1 MQSLCNKRKNDTLK
15 WIKYIFNVCFWTVV
29 SLYLLIAVMVH
40 IPYVQQSLASGVASV
55 ISSKLN
61 TRVEIGRVDLGF
73 LNRLVIDNT
82 TIYDQGGKPMVRAA
96 RLAVRIDLLQL
107 VEGRIRISSA
117 QVFSTHF
124 TLYRANAASAP
135 NFQFALDALASKDST
150 KAKTPLD
157 LSVNSFIMR
166 HCSVKYDQLDRP
178 HTPGRFNPAHLHITN
193 IGTYIRLNALT
204 DDSLNVALNTLSA
217 TEQSGVKVDAM
228 SLSLVAGGSECRLRD
243 LSLRLPHSHIAI
255 ADITARYRRLADGK
269 VDMGSLRYSALVK
282 SASIT
287 PSDLSP
293 VVPQL
298 ADYRNPLQL
307 RLSAS
312 GTAKR
317 VNVNRLQIT
326 SPSGELSASA
336 DGWYEASK
344 PHASWSVNIH
354 DLHSS
359 LKILQPLSYVGLRG
373 SASCTTSGVITTA
386 AVVNTDAGS
395 ADVNMT
401 LSANRHFSGTLAA
414 SDIALGTLLNDS
426 RLGDVSASLSLSG
439 SLPKGKR
446 PTVTAEG
453 EVSKFAY
460 NGYTYSNININ
471 GSYADNTV
479 KGSLII
485 DDPNISLV
493 AQGEYADLGKGKQ
506 LVVEAQLDHFRP
518 SVTRLTDK
526 WGDAVF
532 SSSITA
538 DLQASGV
545 NDSKGVVTIGHFRM
559 QSSSDTCTINNLQ
572 VRGGFDSHEHYLVM
586 ESDFGYAMLTG
597 HFNYSSLVSSVTS
610 QIGRHIPVIAPKN
623 KDYEGDNNF
632 TLIAHL
638 NSTKWMR
645 PLLGVP
651 LDIRRPLLLRTNVSD
666 ASKSMVVECEAPL
679 FIYDGATFSHANVNL
694 HSHADSLI
702 CSAEVKKHQDN
713 GDILDL
719 STHCNAAD
727 NLVDMSLGWLNE
739 GKSRGCLNATS
750 SFGKN
755 SQGVTYAHVVVK
767 PSDLTIGDKTWLVK
781 SSDIHYTPKHIDI
794 REFTI
799 AHDRQHIIVN
809 GTASASKS
817 DSLHI
822 DLNGIDVR
830 YVLDLVNFHSVDF
843 DGSASGKALI
853 VAPFGDMSAHADLTV
868 RDFLFERGRMGV
880 LSANVNWNKQ
890 ESQIDIDAI
899 ANDGDD
905 ARTIIKGYVSPKRD
919 YIDLGIQAD
928 STHIDFMHSFTESF
942 ISEIDGRAVG
952 KVRLAGPLSTINLT
966 GQLVVNG
973 SAMISPLNCRYTLDN
988 DTVTFVPDEIE
999 LKNAVIRDAYG
1010 NAGYVNGFIHHKH
1023 LTRLSYDLEVAA
1035 DNLLAYDIRSFG
1047 DDTFYGTVFADGTV
1061 GIHGRSGYLRMDID
1075 VTPRHGSTF
1084 VYNASTN
1091 DQISNQEFIKW
1102 NDVTSLIPNF
1112 SPSLNNSSSS
1122 LIPNF
1127 SLSLNNSS
1135 SSLIPNSSSLIPNPS
1150 SLIPNSSS
1158 DMFINFNIN
1167 CTPEATIRLLMD
1179 SRTNDY
1185 ITMQG
1190 NGMLRATYYNKGAFN
1205 LFGTYTLAHGTYGIT
1220 IQNIIKKNFT
1230 FREGGTFVFG
1240 GNPYDATLNLQ
1251 AIHTVNGVSLA
1262 DLNVGNS
1269 FTNNTIKVNCLMNI
1283 GGIARNPQVSFDLD
1297 MPTVSSDEKQ
1307 MIRSVLNSE
1316 DELNQQVVYLLGIG
1330 RFYPTGTNNSASRE
1344 QSETSLAM
1352 QSLLSGTISSQISSV
1367 LNTVIKNDNWNFGAN
1382 ISTGDEGWNNAEYEG
1397 TVNGRLL
1404 NNRLLINGQFGYRDN
1419 VNTANTN
1426 FIGDFDIRYLLM
1438 PNGNLALKVYNQTND
1453 RYFTKSSLNTQGVG
1467 IIMKK
1472 DFRSI
1477 IDLFGK
1483 KKKKD
1488 KK

>member
-1 MQSLCNKRKNDTLK
+1 MK

-217 TEQSGVKVDAM
+217 TEQSGVKVEAM

-359 LKILQPLSYVGLRG
+359 LKILQPLGYVGLRG

-414 SDIALGTLLNDS
+414 SDIALGTLLHDS

-446 PTVTAEG
+446 PSVTAEG

-559 QSSSDTCTINNLQ
+559 QSSSDTCSINNLQ

-610 QIGRHIPVIAPKN
+610 QIGRHIPVIAPRN

-666 ASKSMVVECEAPL
+666 ASKTMVVECEAPL
-679 FIYDGATFSHANVNL
+679 FIYDGATYSHANVNL

-830 YVLDLVNFHSVDF
+830 YVLDLVNFHAVDF

-868 RDFLFERGRMGV
+868 RDFLFESGRMGV

-899 ANDGDD
+899 ANDGAD

-988 DTVTFVPDEIE
+988 DTVTLVPDEIE

-1122 LIPNF
+1122 LIPN
-1127 SLSLNNSS
+1127 S
-1135 SSLIPNSSSLIPNPS
+1135 SSLIPNSS

>member
-1 MQSLCNKRKNDTLK
+1 MK

-96 RLAVRIDLLQL
+96 RLAVRIDPLQL

-117 QVFSTHF
+117 QVFSAHF

-317 VNVNRLQIT
+317 VNVDRLQIT

-359 LKILQPLSYVGLRG
+359 LKILQPLGYVRLRG

-666 ASKSMVVECEAPL
+666 ASKTMVVECEAPL

-719 STHCNAAD
+719 STRCNAAD

-988 DTVTFVPDEIE
+988 DTVTLVPDEIE

-1035 DNLLAYDIRSFG
+1035 DNLLAYDIRDFG

-1122 LIPNF
+1122 LIPN
-1127 SLSLNNSS
+1127 S
-1135 SSLIPNSSSLIPNPS
+1135 SSLIPNSSSLIPNSS

-1185 ITMQG
+1185 ISMQG

>member
-1 MQSLCNKRKNDTLK
+1 MK

-193 IGTYIRLNALT
+193 ISTYIRLYALT

-336 DGWYEASK
+336 DGWYEAGK

-359 LKILQPLSYVGLRG
+359 LKILQPLSYVRLRG

-666 ASKSMVVECEAPL
+666 ASKTMVVECEAPL

-830 YVLDLVNFHSVDF
+830 YVLDLVNFHPVDF

-1035 DNLLAYDIRSFG
+1035 DNLLAYDFRDFG
-1047 DDTFYGTVFADGTV
+1047 NDTFYGTVFADGTV

-1102 NDVTSLIPNF
+1102 NDVTSLIPH
-1112 SPSLNNSSSS
+1112 
-1122 LIPNF
+1122 
-1127 SLSLNNSS
+1127 S
-1135 SSLIPNSSSLIPNPS
+1135 SSLIPNSS

-1472 DFRSI
+1472 DFRNI

-1483 KKKKD
+1483 KKKK

>member
-317 VNVNRLQIT
+317 VNVNRLQII

-359 LKILQPLSYVGLRG
+359 LKILQPLSYVRLRG

-719 STHCNAAD
+719 STRCNAAD

-830 YVLDLVNFHSVDF
+830 YVLDLVNFHPVDF

-1035 DNLLAYDIRSFG
+1035 DNLLAYDFRNFG
-1047 DDTFYGTVFADGTV
+1047 NDTFYGTVFADGTV

-1102 NDVTSLIPNF
+1102 NDVTSLIPN
-1112 SPSLNNSSSS
+1112 
-1122 LIPNF
+1122 
-1127 SLSLNNSS
+1127 
-1135 SSLIPNSSSLIPNPS
+1135 SSSLIPNPSSLIPNPSSLIPNSS

>member
-1 MQSLCNKRKNDTLK
+1 MK

-326 SPSGELSASA
+326 STSGELSASA

-359 LKILQPLSYVGLRG
+359 LKILQPLSYVRLRG

-479 KGSLII
+479 KGSLVI

-559 QSSSDTCTINNLQ
+559 QSSSDTCSINNLQ

-868 RDFLFERGRMGV
+868 RDFLFESGRMGV

-1102 NDVTSLIPNF
+1102 NDVTSLT
-1112 SPSLNNSSSS
+1112 
-1122 LIPNF
+1122 
-1127 SLSLNNSS
+1127 
-1135 SSLIPNSSSLIPNPS
+1135 PNSSSLIPNYS
-1150 SLIPNSSS
+1150 SLIPNPSS

-1240 GNPYDATLNLQ
+1240 GNPYDATLDLQ

>member
-1 MQSLCNKRKNDTLK
+1 MK

-107 VEGRIRISSA
+107 VEGRVRISSA

-414 SDIALGTLLNDS
+414 SDIALGTLLSDS

-610 QIGRHIPVIAPKN
+610 QIGRHIPVIAPRN

-1035 DNLLAYDIRSFG
+1035 DNLLAYDFRDFG
-1047 DDTFYGTVFADGTV
+1047 NDTFYGTVFADGTV

-1091 DQISNQEFIKW
+1091 DQIANQEFIKW
-1102 NDVTSLIPNF
+1102 NDVTSLIPN
-1112 SPSLNNSSSS
+1112 
-1122 LIPNF
+1122 
-1127 SLSLNNSS
+1127 S
-1135 SSLIPNSSSLIPNPS
+1135 SSLIPNSS

>member
-1 MQSLCNKRKNDTLK
+1 MK
-15 WIKYIFNVCFWTVV
+15 WIKYIFNICFWTVV

-178 HTPGRFNPAHLHITN
+178 RTPGRFNPAHLHITN
-193 IGTYIRLNALT
+193 ISTYIRLNALT

-228 SLSLVAGGSECRLRD
+228 SLCLVAGGSECRLRD

-559 QSSSDTCTINNLQ
+559 QSSSDTCSINNLQ
-572 VRGGFDSHEHYLVM
+572 LRGGFDSHEHYLVM

-868 RDFLFERGRMGV
+868 RDFLFESGRMGV

-1035 DNLLAYDIRSFG
+1035 DNLLAYDFRDFG
-1047 DDTFYGTVFADGTV
+1047 NDTFYGTVFADGTV

-1122 LIPNF
+1122 LF
-1127 SLSLNNSS
+1127 
-1135 SSLIPNSSSLIPNPS
+1135 PNSS

-1404 NNRLLINGQFGYRDN
+1404 NNRLLINGQFGYRDH

>member
-1 MQSLCNKRKNDTLK
+1 MK

-107 VEGRIRISSA
+107 VEGRVRISSA

-217 TEQSGVKVDAM
+217 TEQSGVKVEAM

-359 LKILQPLSYVGLRG
+359 LKILQPLGYVRLRG

-439 SLPKGKR
+439 FLPKGKR
-446 PTVTAEG
+446 PEVTAEG

-702 CSAEVKKHQDN
+702 CSAGVKKHQDN

-1035 DNLLAYDIRSFG
+1035 DNLLAYDFRDFG
-1047 DDTFYGTVFADGTV
+1047 NDTFYGTVFADGTV

-1112 SPSLNNSSSS
+1112 SPSLNNSS
-1122 LIPNF
+1122 
-1127 SLSLNNSS
+1127 
-1135 SSLIPNSSSLIPNPS
+1135 S

>member
-1 MQSLCNKRKNDTLK
+1 MK

-193 IGTYIRLNALT
+193 IGTYIRLNTLT

-317 VNVNRLQIT
+317 VNVNRLQII

-359 LKILQPLSYVGLRG
+359 LKILQPLSYVRLRG

-719 STHCNAAD
+719 STRCNAAD

-868 RDFLFERGRMGV
+868 RDFLFESGRMGV

-1102 NDVTSLIPNF
+1102 NDVTSLIPN
-1112 SPSLNNSSSS
+1112 
-1122 LIPNF
+1122 
-1127 SLSLNNSS
+1127 S
-1135 SSLIPNSSSLIPNPS
+1135 SSLIPNS
-1150 SLIPNSSS
+1150 
-1158 DMFINFNIN
+1158 
-1167 CTPEATIRLLMD
+1167 
-1179 SRTNDY
+1179 
-1185 ITMQG
+1185 
-1190 NGMLRATYYNKGAFN
+1190 
-1205 LFGTYTLAHGTYGIT
+1205 
-1220 IQNIIKKNFT
+1220 
-1230 FREGGTFVFG
+1230 
-1240 GNPYDATLNLQ
+1240 
-1251 AIHTVNGVSLA
+1251 
-1262 DLNVGNS
+1262 
-1269 FTNNTIKVNCLMNI
+1269 
-1283 GGIARNPQVSFDLD
+1283 
-1297 MPTVSSDEKQ
+1297 
-1307 MIRSVLNSE
+1307 
-1316 DELNQQVVYLLGIG
+1316 
-1330 RFYPTGTNNSASRE
+1330 
-1344 QSETSLAM
+1344 
-1352 QSLLSGTISSQISSV
+1352 
-1367 LNTVIKNDNWNFGAN
+1367 
-1382 ISTGDEGWNNAEYEG
+1382 
-1397 TVNGRLL
+1397 
-1404 NNRLLINGQFGYRDN
+1404 
-1419 VNTANTN
+1419 
-1426 FIGDFDIRYLLM
+1426 
-1438 PNGNLALKVYNQTND
+1438 
-1453 RYFTKSSLNTQGVG
+1453 
-1467 IIMKK
+1467 
-1472 DFRSI
+1472 
-1477 IDLFGK
+1477 
-1483 KKKKD
+1483 
-1488 KK
+1488 

>member
-82 TIYDQGGKPMVRAA
+82 TIYDQGCKPMVRAA

-193 IGTYIRLNALT
+193 ISTYIRLNALT

-317 VNVNRLQIT
+317 VNVDRLQIT

-679 FIYDGATFSHANVNL
+679 FIYDGATYSHANVNL

-719 STHCNAAD
+719 STRCNAAD

-830 YVLDLVNFHSVDF
+830 YVLDLVNFHPVDF

-988 DTVTFVPDEIE
+988 DTVTLVPDEIE

-1102 NDVTSLIPNF
+1102 NDVTSLIGF
-1112 SPSLNNSSSS
+1112 PSGRRTS
-1122 LIPNF
+1122 F
-1127 SLSLNNSS
+1127 
-1135 SSLIPNSSSLIPNPS
+1135 PNSSSLIPNSS

>member
-1 MQSLCNKRKNDTLK
+1 MK

-719 STHCNAAD
+719 STRCNAAD

-843 DGSASGKALI
+843 DGSASGKSLI

-988 DTVTFVPDEIE
+988 DTVTLVPDEIE

-1102 NDVTSLIPNF
+1102 NDVTSLI
-1112 SPSLNNSSSS
+1112 NNQSS
-1122 LIPNF
+1122 LI
-1127 SLSLNNSS
+1127 NNQ
-1135 SSLIPNSSSLIPNPS
+1135 SSLIPNSS

-1382 ISTGDEGWNNAEYEG
+1382 ISTGAEGWNNAEYEG

>member
-317 VNVNRLQIT
+317 VNVDRLQIT

-830 YVLDLVNFHSVDF
+830 YVLDLVNFHAVDF

-988 DTVTFVPDEIE
+988 DTVTLVPDEIE

-1035 DNLLAYDIRSFG
+1035 DNLLAYDFRDFG
-1047 DDTFYGTVFADGTV
+1047 NDTFYGTVFADGTV

-1122 LIPNF
+1122 LIPN
-1127 SLSLNNSS
+1127 S
-1135 SSLIPNSSSLIPNPS
+1135 S

>member
-317 VNVNRLQIT
+317 VNVDRLQIT

-830 YVLDLVNFHSVDF
+830 YVLDLVNFHPVDF

-868 RDFLFERGRMGV
+868 RDFLFESGRMGV

-988 DTVTFVPDEIE
+988 DTVTLVPDEIE

-1122 LIPNF
+1122 LIPN
-1127 SLSLNNSS
+1127 S
-1135 SSLIPNSSSLIPNPS
+1135 SSLIPNSS

>member
-597 HFNYSSLVSSVTS
+597 HFNYSTLLTSITS
-610 QIGRHIPVIAPKN
+610 QLGRHIPVISPKG
-623 KDYEGDNNF
+623 KTAGGDNNF

-868 RDFLFERGRMGV
+868 RDFLFESGRMGV

-1122 LIPNF
+1122 LIPN
-1127 SLSLNNSS
+1127 S
-1135 SSLIPNSSSLIPNPS
+1135 S

>member
-73 LNRLVIDNT
+73 FNRLVIDNT

-317 VNVNRLQIT
+317 VNVDRLQIT

-545 NDSKGVVTIGHFRM
+545 NDSKGVVTIGQFRM

-702 CSAEVKKHQDN
+702 CSAGVKKHQDN

-719 STHCNAAD
+719 STRCNAAD

-830 YVLDLVNFHSVDF
+830 YVLDLVNFHAVDF

-1102 NDVTSLIPNF
+1102 NDVTSLI
-1112 SPSLNNSSSS
+1112 NNQSS
-1122 LIPNF
+1122 LI
-1127 SLSLNNSS
+1127 NNQ
-1135 SSLIPNSSSLIPNPS
+1135 SSLIPNSS

>member
-1 MQSLCNKRKNDTLK
+1 MK

-666 ASKSMVVECEAPL
+666 ASKTMVVECEAPL

-719 STHCNAAD
+719 STRCNAAD

-830 YVLDLVNFHSVDF
+830 YVLDLVNFHPVDF

-988 DTVTFVPDEIE
+988 DTVTLVPDEIE

-1102 NDVTSLIPNF
+1102 NDVTSLI
-1112 SPSLNNSSSS
+1112 NNQ
-1122 LIPNF
+1122 
-1127 SLSLNNSS
+1127 
-1135 SSLIPNSSSLIPNPS
+1135 SSLIPNSS

>member
-96 RLAVRIDLLQL
+96 RMAVRIDLLQL

-135 NFQFALDALASKDST
+135 SFQFALDALASKDST

-317 VNVNRLQIT
+317 VNVNRLQII

-426 RLGDVSASLSLSG
+426 RLGDVSTSLSLSG

-526 WGDAVF
+526 WCDAVF

-666 ASKSMVVECEAPL
+666 ASKTMVVECEAPL

-868 RDFLFERGRMGV
+868 RDFLFESGRMGV

-1047 DDTFYGTVFADGTV
+1047 DDTFYGTVFADGNV

-1102 NDVTSLIPNF
+1102 NDVTSLIPH
-1112 SPSLNNSSSS
+1112 SSS
-1122 LIPNF
+1122 LIPH
-1127 SLSLNNSS
+1127 S
-1135 SSLIPNSSSLIPNPS
+1135 SSLIPNSSSLIPNSS

>member
-1 MQSLCNKRKNDTLK
+1 MK

-830 YVLDLVNFHSVDF
+830 YVLDLVNFHPVDF

-905 ARTIIKGYVSPKRD
+905 ARTIIKGYVSPKRA

-988 DTVTFVPDEIE
+988 DTVTLVPDEIE

-1122 LIPNF
+1122 LIPN
-1127 SLSLNNSS
+1127 S
-1135 SSLIPNSSSLIPNPS
+1135 S

>member
-96 RLAVRIDLLQL
+96 RLAVRIDPLQL

-307 RLSAS
+307 QLSAS

-666 ASKSMVVECEAPL
+666 ASKTMVVECEAPL

-1122 LIPNF
+1122 LIPN
-1127 SLSLNNSS
+1127 S
-1135 SSLIPNSSSLIPNPS
+1135 S

-1330 RFYPTGTNNSASRE
+1330 RFYPTGTNNSASHE

>member
-1 MQSLCNKRKNDTLK
+1 MK

-96 RLAVRIDLLQL
+96 RMAVRIDLLQL

-326 SPSGELSASA
+326 STSGELSASA

-359 LKILQPLSYVGLRG
+359 LKILQPLSYVRLRG

-479 KGSLII
+479 KGSLVI

-559 QSSSDTCTINNLQ
+559 QSSSDTCSINNLQ

-868 RDFLFERGRMGV
+868 RDFLFESGRMGV

-988 DTVTFVPDEIE
+988 DTVTLVPDEIE

-1102 NDVTSLIPNF
+1102 NDVTSLT
-1112 SPSLNNSSSS
+1112 
-1122 LIPNF
+1122 
-1127 SLSLNNSS
+1127 
-1135 SSLIPNSSSLIPNPS
+1135 PNSSSLIPNYS
-1150 SLIPNSSS
+1150 SLIPNPSS

>member
-719 STHCNAAD
+719 STRCNAAD

-830 YVLDLVNFHSVDF
+830 YVLDLVNFHPVDF

-988 DTVTFVPDEIE
+988 DTVTLVPDEIE

-1102 NDVTSLIPNF
+1102 NDVTSLIPN
-1112 SPSLNNSSSS
+1112 S
-1122 LIPNF
+1122 
-1127 SLSLNNSS
+1127 
-1135 SSLIPNSSSLIPNPS
+1135 S

>member
-1 MQSLCNKRKNDTLK
+1 MK

-317 VNVNRLQIT
+317 VNVDRLQIT

-559 QSSSDTCTINNLQ
+559 QSSSDTCSINNLQ

-719 STHCNAAD
+719 STRCNAAD

-830 YVLDLVNFHSVDF
+830 YVLDLVNFHPVDF

-1122 LIPNF
+1122 LIPN
-1127 SLSLNNSS
+1127 S
-1135 SSLIPNSSSLIPNPS
+1135 S

>member
-317 VNVNRLQIT
+317 VNVDRLQIT

-666 ASKSMVVECEAPL
+666 ASKTMVVECEAPL

-719 STHCNAAD
+719 STRCNAAD

-830 YVLDLVNFHSVDF
+830 YVLDLVNFHPVDF

-988 DTVTFVPDEIE
+988 DTVTLVPDEIE

-1102 NDVTSLIPNF
+1102 NDVTSLIGFPSGRRTSFPN
-1112 SPSLNNSSSS
+1112 
-1122 LIPNF
+1122 
-1127 SLSLNNSS
+1127 S
-1135 SSLIPNSSSLIPNPS
+1135 SSLIPNSSSPIPNSS

>member
-1 MQSLCNKRKNDTLK
+1 MK

-719 STHCNAAD
+719 STRCNAAD

-830 YVLDLVNFHSVDF
+830 YVLDLVNFHAVDF

-988 DTVTFVPDEIE
+988 DTVTLVPDEIE

-1035 DNLLAYDIRSFG
+1035 DNLLAYDFRDFG
-1047 DDTFYGTVFADGTV
+1047 NDTFYGTVFADGTV

-1102 NDVTSLIPNF
+1102 NDVTSLI
-1112 SPSLNNSSSS
+1112 NNQSS
-1122 LIPNF
+1122 LI
-1127 SLSLNNSS
+1127 NNQ
-1135 SSLIPNSSSLIPNPS
+1135 SSLIPNSSSLIPNSS

>member
-1 MQSLCNKRKNDTLK
+1 MK

-317 VNVNRLQIT
+317 VNVDRLQIT

-359 LKILQPLSYVGLRG
+359 LKILQPLGYVGLRG

-719 STHCNAAD
+719 STRCNAAD

-830 YVLDLVNFHSVDF
+830 YVLDLVNFHPVDF

-1061 GIHGRSGYLRMDID
+1061 GIHGRSGYLRMDIE

-1102 NDVTSLIPNF
+1102 NDVTSLIPN
-1112 SPSLNNSSSS
+1112 S
-1122 LIPNF
+1122 
-1127 SLSLNNSS
+1127 
-1135 SSLIPNSSSLIPNPS
+1135 S

-1283 GGIARNPQVSFDLD
+1283 GGVARNPQVSFDLD

>member
-317 VNVNRLQIT
+317 VNVNRLQII

-559 QSSSDTCTINNLQ
+559 QSSSDTCSINNLQ

-666 ASKSMVVECEAPL
+666 ASKTMVVECEAPL

-719 STHCNAAD
+719 STRCNAAD

-830 YVLDLVNFHSVDF
+830 YVLDLVNFHAVDF

-868 RDFLFERGRMGV
+868 RDFLFESGRMGV

-988 DTVTFVPDEIE
+988 DTVTLVPDEIE

-1122 LIPNF
+1122 LIPN
-1127 SLSLNNSS
+1127 S
-1135 SSLIPNSSSLIPNPS
+1135 S

-1205 LFGTYTLAHGTYGIT
+1205 LFGTYTLDRGTYGIT

>member
-359 LKILQPLSYVGLRG
+359 LKILQPLGYVGLRG

-719 STHCNAAD
+719 STRCNAAD

-830 YVLDLVNFHSVDF
+830 YVLDLVNFHPVDF

-868 RDFLFERGRMGV
+868 RDFLFESGRMGV

-988 DTVTFVPDEIE
+988 DTVTLVPDEIE

-1102 NDVTSLIPNF
+1102 NDVTSLIPN
-1112 SPSLNNSSSS
+1112 
-1122 LIPNF
+1122 
-1127 SLSLNNSS
+1127 S
-1135 SSLIPNSSSLIPNPS
+1135 SSLIPNSS

>member
-1 MQSLCNKRKNDTLK
+1 MK

-666 ASKSMVVECEAPL
+666 ASKTMVVECEAPL

-719 STHCNAAD
+719 STRCNAAD

-830 YVLDLVNFHSVDF
+830 YVLDLVNFHPVDF

-988 DTVTFVPDEIE
+988 DTVTLVPDEIE

-1035 DNLLAYDIRSFG
+1035 DNLLAYDFRDFG
-1047 DDTFYGTVFADGTV
+1047 NDTFYGTVFADGTV

-1102 NDVTSLIPNF
+1102 NDVTSLIPN
-1112 SPSLNNSSSS
+1112 
-1122 LIPNF
+1122 
-1127 SLSLNNSS
+1127 S
-1135 SSLIPNSSSLIPNPS
+1135 SSLIPNSS

>member
-359 LKILQPLSYVGLRG
+359 LKILQPLSYVRLRG

-401 LSANRHFSGTLAA
+401 LSANRHFRGTLAA

-559 QSSSDTCTINNLQ
+559 QSSSDTCSINNLQ

-679 FIYDGATFSHANVNL
+679 FIYDGATYSHANVNL

-1035 DNLLAYDIRSFG
+1035 DNLLAYDFRDFG
-1047 DDTFYGTVFADGTV
+1047 NDTFYGTVFADGTV

-1112 SPSLNNSSSS
+1112 SPSLNNSSST
-1122 LIPNF
+1122 
-1127 SLSLNNSS
+1127 
-1135 SSLIPNSSSLIPNPS
+1135 LIPNSS

>member
-178 HTPGRFNPAHLHITN
+178 HTPGRFNPAHIHITN

-228 SLSLVAGGSECRLRD
+228 SFSLVAGGSECRLRD

-719 STHCNAAD
+719 STRCNAAD

-830 YVLDLVNFHSVDF
+830 YVLDLVNFHPVDF

-1102 NDVTSLIPNF
+1102 NDVTSLIPH
-1112 SPSLNNSSSS
+1112 
-1122 LIPNF
+1122 
-1127 SLSLNNSS
+1127 S
-1135 SSLIPNSSSLIPNPS
+1135 SSLIPNSS

>member
-96 RLAVRIDLLQL
+96 RMAVRIDLLQL

-830 YVLDLVNFHSVDF
+830 YVLDLVNFHPVDF

-1102 NDVTSLIPNF
+1102 NDVTSLIPN
-1112 SPSLNNSSSS
+1112 S
-1122 LIPNF
+1122 
-1127 SLSLNNSS
+1127 
-1135 SSLIPNSSSLIPNPS
+1135 S

>member
-1 MQSLCNKRKNDTLK
+1 MK

-559 QSSSDTCTINNLQ
+559 QSSSDTCSINNLQ

-610 QIGRHIPVIAPKN
+610 QIGRHIPVIAPRN

-719 STHCNAAD
+719 STRCNAAD

-830 YVLDLVNFHSVDF
+830 YVLDLVNFHPVDF

-988 DTVTFVPDEIE
+988 DTVTLVPDEIE

-1102 NDVTSLIPNF
+1102 NDVTSLIPN
-1112 SPSLNNSSSS
+1112 
-1122 LIPNF
+1122 
-1127 SLSLNNSS
+1127 S
-1135 SSLIPNSSSLIPNPS
+1135 SSLIPNSS

>member
-559 QSSSDTCTINNLQ
+559 QSSSDTCSINNLQ

-719 STHCNAAD
+719 STRCNAAD

-830 YVLDLVNFHSVDF
+830 YVLDLVNFHPVDF

-988 DTVTFVPDEIE
+988 DTVTLVPDEIE

-1122 LIPNF
+1122 LIPN
-1127 SLSLNNSS
+1127 S
-1135 SSLIPNSSSLIPNPS
+1135 S

>member
-1 MQSLCNKRKNDTLK
+1 MK

-317 VNVNRLQIT
+317 VNVDRLQIT

-988 DTVTFVPDEIE
+988 DTVTLVPDEIE

-1035 DNLLAYDIRSFG
+1035 DNLLAYDFRDFG
-1047 DDTFYGTVFADGTV
+1047 NDTFYGTVFADGTV

-1122 LIPNF
+1122 LIPN
-1127 SLSLNNSS
+1127 S
-1135 SSLIPNSSSLIPNPS
+1135 S

>member
-1 MQSLCNKRKNDTLK
+1 MK

-666 ASKSMVVECEAPL
+666 ASKTMVVECEAPL

-719 STHCNAAD
+719 STRCNAAD

-830 YVLDLVNFHSVDF
+830 YVLDLVNFHAVDF

-988 DTVTFVPDEIE
+988 DTVTLVPDEIE

-1102 NDVTSLIPNF
+1102 NDVTSLIPN
-1112 SPSLNNSSSS
+1112 
-1122 LIPNF
+1122 
-1127 SLSLNNSS
+1127 S
-1135 SSLIPNSSSLIPNPS
+1135 SSLIPNSS

>member
-1 MQSLCNKRKNDTLK
+1 MK

-830 YVLDLVNFHSVDF
+830 YVLDLVNFHPVDF

-1102 NDVTSLIPNF
+1102 NDVTSLIPN
-1112 SPSLNNSSSS
+1112 
-1122 LIPNF
+1122 
-1127 SLSLNNSS
+1127 S
-1135 SSLIPNSSSLIPNPS
+1135 SSLIPNSS

-1240 GNPYDATLNLQ
+1240 GNPYDATLDLQ

>member
-1 MQSLCNKRKNDTLK
+1 MK

-702 CSAEVKKHQDN
+702 CSAGVKKHQDN

-830 YVLDLVNFHSVDF
+830 YVLDLVNFHPVDF

-868 RDFLFERGRMGV
+868 RDFLFESGRMGV

-1047 DDTFYGTVFADGTV
+1047 NDTFYGTVFADGTV

-1122 LIPNF
+1122 LIPN
-1127 SLSLNNSS
+1127 S
-1135 SSLIPNSSSLIPNPS
+1135 S

-1404 NNRLLINGQFGYRDN
+1404 NNRLIINGQFGYRDN

>member
-243 LSLRLPHSHIAI
+243 LLLRLPHSHIAI
-255 ADITARYRRLADGK
+255 ADITARYRRLANGK

-610 QIGRHIPVIAPKN
+610 QIGRHIPVIAPRN
-623 KDYEGDNNF
+623 KDYEGDNNI

-666 ASKSMVVECEAPL
+666 ASKTMVVECEAPL

-713 GDILDL
+713 GYILDL
-719 STHCNAAD
+719 STRCNAAD

-868 RDFLFERGRMGV
+868 RDFLFESGRMGV

-1091 DQISNQEFIKW
+1091 DQIANQEFIKW
-1102 NDVTSLIPNF
+1102 NDVTSLIPNSSSLIPNF
-1112 SPSLNNSSSS
+1112 SPSLNNSS
-1122 LIPNF
+1122 
-1127 SLSLNNSS
+1127 
-1135 SSLIPNSSSLIPNPS
+1135 S

>member
-1 MQSLCNKRKNDTLK
+1 MK

-359 LKILQPLSYVGLRG
+359 LKILQPLGYVRLRG

-719 STHCNAAD
+719 STRCNAAD

-830 YVLDLVNFHSVDF
+830 YVLDLVNFHPVDF

-988 DTVTFVPDEIE
+988 DTVTLVPDEIE

-1102 NDVTSLIPNF
+1102 NDVTSLIPN
-1112 SPSLNNSSSS
+1112 
-1122 LIPNF
+1122 
-1127 SLSLNNSS
+1127 S
-1135 SSLIPNSSSLIPNPS
+1135 SSLIPNSS

>member
-1122 LIPNF
+1122 LIPN
-1127 SLSLNNSS
+1127 S
-1135 SSLIPNSSSLIPNPS
+1135 S